1 MMSNNDHRR
10 PKLVEAQQRA
20 QTRFLLA
27 IITALV
33 TVLVLTLIE
42 RYA

>member
-1 MMSNNDHRR
+1 MTNDNDHRR
-10 PKLVEAQQRA
+10 PKPVEAKQRA

-27 IITALV
+27 IITALGRI
-33 TVLVLTLIE
+33 LALTLIE